1 VTVRCQEKG
10 ETALDTD
17 TLKSERLY
25 ARIAGAAYIVTM
37 ILGIFS
43 VNYIESN
50 LIVAGN
56 DAATVTNISANLPLF
71 RIGIASEILMYVLVV
86 LLAFSLYTVLKSV
99 DKNLALLALLWRMG
113 EAILGGATTVLSG
126 LIPIM
131 LVERGSVFGPEQFQT
146 LVKLFLDIRS
156 AGLDIVLIFIGLG
169 GTIFLYLFFKS
180 KFVPKILAVWG
191 MLTYLLMLLL
201 SFTSIL
207 TPISETTKM
216 AFYAPGGVFELIFGL
231 WLLIKSVNVQQKT
244 VVS

>member
-1 VTVRCQEKG
+1 M
-10 ETALDTD
+10 ATD

-43 VNYIESN
+43 VNYIEPN

-131 LVERGSVFGPEQFQT
+131 LVERGSVFGPEQF
-146 LVKLFLDIRS
+146 
-156 AGLDIVLIFIGLG
+156 
-169 GTIFLYLFFKS
+169 
-180 KFVPKILAVWG
+180 
-191 MLTYLLMLLL
+191 
-201 SFTSIL
+201 
-207 TPISETTKM
+207 
-216 AFYAPGGVFELIFGL
+216 
-231 WLLIKSVNVQQKT
+231 
-244 VVS
+244 